1 MPAGDDTITGPLRL
15 GSKADDVELVQA
27 LVMAAFGG
35 AARLEVDGEFDI
47 RTHRCVMKFQ
57 RARKL
62 WVDGI
67 VGPKTAAALGLKYKT
82 QPPRQPLVPGT
93 EVPSVHMPTAQQIVA
108 DALLQPVTDFVKLI
122 DEEIRKSGASETDN
136 KKAIE
141 AMNDIIL
148 DGFRSRPKRWAET
161 PLRADS
167 PTMIQMNIL
176 DMQVNTL
183 EFVATFLKNHGGR
196 VAALADRV
204 NKLDAHAI
212 GRIVQLMLDGK
223 ANANAAAW
231 DIGQV
236 MRRALM

>member
-1 MPAGDDTITGPLRL
+1 MPATDDTITGPLRL
-15 GSKADDVELVQA
+15 GSKGEDVELVQV
-27 LVMAAFGG
+27 LVIAAFGG
-35 AARLEVDGEFDI
+35 AARLDVDGKFDI

-67 VGPKTAAALGLKYKT
+67 VGPKTAAALGLKYRT
-82 QPPRQPLVPGT
+82 EPPRQPVVPGT
-93 EVPSVHMPTAQQIVA
+93 DVPSVHMPTAQQIVA
-108 DALLQPVTDFVKLI
+108 EALLQPVTDFVELI
-122 DEEIRKSGASETDN
+122 DDEIRKSGASATDT

-148 DGFRSRPKRWAET
+148 DGFRNRLKRWAEM
-161 PLRADS
+161 PLREDS
-167 PTMIQMNIL
+167 PTTIQMDIL

-183 EFVATFLKNHGGR
+183 QFVATFLKDHGGKV
-196 VAALADRV
+196 VALVDRV
-204 NKLDAHAI
+204 NKLDGHAI
-212 GRIVQLMLDGK
+212 GRIVQLILDGK
-223 ANANAAAW
+223 ENANAAAW